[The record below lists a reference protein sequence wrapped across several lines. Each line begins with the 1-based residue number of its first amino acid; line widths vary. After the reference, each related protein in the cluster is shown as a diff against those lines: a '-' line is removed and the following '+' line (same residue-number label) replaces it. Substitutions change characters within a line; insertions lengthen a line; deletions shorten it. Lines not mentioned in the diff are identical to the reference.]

1 MLLMSKDKLPQ
12 AFRNT
17 RSENPPK
24 QTNKHY
30 KDPGLVQDFCTVLY
44 PNFDI

>member
-1 MLLMSKDKLPQ
+1 MLLMSTDKLPQ

-17 RSENPPK
+17 KWKNPK
-24 QTNKHY
+24 TNKHY
-30 KDPGLVQDFCTVLY
+30 KELGLVQDFCTVLY